1 MKNKVRKLTTQSCFI
16 LFYFVAVVLVNMM
29 HDIYQEYLIDRYCS
43 YITVN
48 HCYVFIFFTCVKIIE
63 IFIINNSTIV

>member
-1 MKNKVRKLTTQSCFI
+1 MKNKVRKLTTQSCFN

-29 HDIYQEYLIDRYCS
+29 HDIYQEYLQID
-43 YITVN
+43 IVVTFTVN
-48 HCYVFIFFTCVKIIE
+48 HCYIFIFFTCVKIIE